1 MDLETW
7 LDEEFKLLGVEVKVR
22 HLLPDKYVKGS
33 ANAGISVVT
42 VAYVDD
48 IDVVKITT
56 LLTGIEIACYRDS
69 PNGGKASE
77 MRVHWIPWRSCV
89 RNSQEQ
95 AHPQDHV
102 KRQAAQGSSCG
113 EVRMTG
119 ETTCLCVHCPICG
132 AGVCAPVKES
142 VECPKCGHKIPPS
155 ICCKVGGNM
164 NNTEAIYTRPKTVRF
179 DDETYRKIEIAAGML
194 NMTTSAY
201 IRHLT
206 ENAVAKIQLDRVLDQ
221 EAS

>member
-77 MRVHWIPWRSCV
+77 MRDS
-89 RNSQEQ
+89 
-95 AHPQDHV
+95 
-102 KRQAAQGSSCG
+102 
-113 EVRMTG
+113 
-119 ETTCLCVHCPICG
+119 L
-132 AGVCAPVKES
+132 
-142 VECPKCGHKIPPS
+142 
-155 ICCKVGGNM
+155 
-164 NNTEAIYTRPKTVRF
+164 
-179 DDETYRKIEIAAGML
+179 
-194 NMTTSAY
+194 AY
-201 IRHLT
+201 IGYPGV
-206 ENAVAKIQLDRVLDQ
+206 AVCETPKSKRIRRIMSKGRLLKALRA
-221 EAS
+221 ERFG